1 MAIAKASFGKGFS
14 TVINYVMI
22 QKGVDL
28 ALQPVLLECNNLRQ
42 GEPNFMARQMLEIS
56 KDHATTRPV
65 MHVPISFNA
74 DEEIND
80 EQAEK
85 AINSILS
92 DIGVD
97 REKHQFIIVE
107 HFDKPNTR
115 HFHCVVNRVDLDAKL
130 LPDSKI
136 VYKLQVACDK
146 AEVLQELKRTPNRTV
161 KYDPSNELGYSYV
174 TKKEKRKIFENRIK
188 EGKIPHFGDDNR
200 PQEKL
205 ALAEIEFKISQVLQ
219 TQSMLAK
226 TPEEFK
232 EKLAENGIEVRF
244 SYDGKNDNAIR
255 GASFKSDKIKVKG
268 GQIGVKWDY
277 INAHLEHNKAQY
289 YNYEIEQPVKMNK
302 VQAMHGTK
310 TTDVAHTSQSARQY
324 LKEEQKA
331 KELSSTLIAGTA
343 QSAQVQTA
351 RENLAEKE
359 LGETIAQIG
368 KEVLQTA
375 KTLEEFKYKLA
386 KKGITVDFMLQAKG
400 ISGVKFTQNGISFKG
415 SEIGLKIKEIEQ
427 KIQTNLDQA
436 IAPSGA
442 TPTPT
447 PTVEPFRK
455 KEEPLVRKERNNVL
469 FEWTLSEKEKAD
481 KAHIPKANAELKK
494 AIESYP
500 RKYIDLVR
508 HLKETNTIQE
518 RGNELV
524 ISTENNEVSTLNKEY
539 LKGLQPE
546 LNEKYWKWEKEM
558 KAYKELISTPI
569 KHGGWFEKDKDKQER
584 EEKNKEIESAVEPP
598 LILLTEEDKKE
609 MMKALEIPNPY
620 IEKEHV
626 YETQRADFNGEVWK
640 HNYEIDKI
648 EEKKG
653 KKRDNA
659 LDDEEPKRKNG
670 ISMK

>member
-1 MAIAKASFGKGFS
+1 MAVAKASFGKGFS
-14 TVINYVMI
+14 TVINYVMT
-22 QKGVDL
+22 QKDVPL

-42 GEPNFMARQMLEIS
+42 GDPKFMARQMLEIS

-65 MHVPISFNA
+65 MHVPISFNSN
-74 DEEIND
+74 EKITD

-130 LPDSKI
+130 LPDTKI

-146 AEVLQELKRTPNRTV
+146 AEVLQGLERTPNRTV
-161 KYDPSNELGYSYV
+161 KYDPSSELGYRYA
-174 TKKEKRKIFENRIK
+174 TKEEKREIIKNRLK
-188 EGKIPHFGDDNR
+188 EGKKPQIGDDKR

-205 ALAEIEFKISQVLQ
+205 ALEEIEAKIAYVLE
-219 TQSMLAK
+219 SKKIFAK

-244 SYDGKNDNAIR
+244 SYDKKNDNAIR
-255 GASFKSDKIKVKG
+255 GASFKSDKITVKG
-268 GQIGVKWDY
+268 GEIGVKWDY
-277 INAHLEHNKAQY
+277 INAYLEHNKAQY

-310 TTDVAHTSQSARQY
+310 TTDVAHTSPSAQQY

-331 KELSSTLIAGTA
+331 KELSSTLIAGAA

-351 RENLAEKE
+351 TENLAEKE

-386 KKGITVDFMLQAKG
+386 KKGITVDFTLQAKG

-415 SEIGLKIKEIEQ
+415 SEIGLKVKEIEE
-427 KIQTNLDQA
+427 KIKTNLDQE
-436 IAPSGA
+436 IAPSA

-447 PTVEPFRK
+447 PAEQEKAKDLIAREKWLKKYFEFNNEPESKGLATSLAVEETFKLALEMKASMPKLGYNDMQIADQAIRLSMRNYEYFTLDDGKPVKESNPWGGWDILVGKEKYIELLQQVEKQKQGEIPTLDNSLDLRSKYDVIHLIPRFKKETVEKTAKERK
-455 KEEPLVRKERNNVL
+455 KEEKRARK
-469 FEWTLSEKEKAD
+469 
-481 KAHIPKANAELKK
+481 
-494 AIESYP
+494 
-500 RKYIDLVR
+500 
-508 HLKETNTIQE
+508 
-518 RGNELV
+518 
-524 ISTENNEVSTLNKEY
+524 
-539 LKGLQPE
+539 
-546 LNEKYWKWEKEM
+546 
-558 KAYKELISTPI
+558 
-569 KHGGWFEKDKDKQER
+569 
-584 EEKNKEIESAVEPP
+584 
-598 LILLTEEDKKE
+598 
-609 MMKALEIPNPY
+609 
-620 IEKEHV
+620 
-626 YETQRADFNGEVWK
+626 
-640 HNYEIDKI
+640 
-648 EEKKG
+648 EEKK
-653 KKRDNA
+653 
-659 LDDEEPKRKNG
+659 EEKQQKGGPKVR
-670 ISMK
+670 